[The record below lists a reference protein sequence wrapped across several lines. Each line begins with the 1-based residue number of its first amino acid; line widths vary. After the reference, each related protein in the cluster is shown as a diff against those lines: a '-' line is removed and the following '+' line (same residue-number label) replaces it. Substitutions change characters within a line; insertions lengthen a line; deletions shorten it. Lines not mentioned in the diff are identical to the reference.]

1 MKELYL
7 DAEMEVVK
15 FTACDVIATSAT
27 TVTTT
32 AESMGPTDDDAWAD
46 LELTPSIGAPR
57 SYDRGAFFRSY
68 LGDLLCIMN

>member
-15 FTACDVIATSAT
+15 FTACDVIATST
-27 TVTTT
+27 TVATT

-46 LELTPSIGAPR
+46 L
-57 SYDRGAFFRSY
+57 D
-68 LGDLLCIMN
+68 